1 MKRSILRG
9 KTDAADAANEIIDK
23 NKPGN
28 TGRFPCVC
36 DKICLMGEK

>member
-1 MKRSILRG
+1 MKRSIRRG
-9 KTDAADAANEIIDK
+9 KADAANEITDK

-28 TGRFPCVC
+28 TGRFPYIC